1 MSVTILSCGPVRR
14 ETSCARA
21 TEKRV
26 GLAGAALG
34 FAVALMMASCGF
46 NPACAQQTPPPPSAA
61 APIGTPAETQQAHG
75 VAPSDAAPKA
85 ASGKTARAST
95 PVYHLLGFS
104 LGGTDRLDTDAL
116 IATLPQHKGDVIT
129 RAEIDNDTIRIKAA
143 LNAAHVHG
151 DMTTAMLEREGKGHY
166 LMVVWEVH
174 LVDALS
180 YAHPDRERRFGDQ
193 TFSGNVKLSADELTA
208 ATKLKP
214 GQAMPDG
221 SVGDAR
227 TGIEQ
232 AYDKALPGKP
242 VEVSGKVVLKKDH
255 TVSINWHIN
264 EPG

>member
-1 MSVTILSCGPVRR
+1 MRP
-14 ETSCARA
+14 AA
-21 TEKRV
+21 
-26 GLAGAALG
+26 AALG
-34 FAVALMMASCGF
+34 FAAALMVASCGF
-46 NPACAQQTPPPPSAA
+46 DAAYAQQTPPPPSDAA
-61 APIGTPAETQQAHG
+61 TQQAHG

-85 ASGKTARAST
+85 ASGKPARAST

-129 RAEIDNDTIRIKAA
+129 RTEIDNDTIRIKAA

-151 DMTTAMLEREGKGHY
+151 DMTTAMLERDGKGHY

-180 YAHPDRERRFGDQ
+180 YAHPDRERRFGNQ

-232 AYDKALPGKP
+232 AYDKALPGKA

-255 TVSINWHIN
+255 TVAINWHIN